1 MLHCATKLLVFV
13 VACALNHP
21 PLCIALLRQSNPNWE
36 AYFIVT
42 DDQPFDEELQETLRS
57 FGDYRLNYLPIDMQY
72 RPKVSHCRPSL
83 LNWRSFTVYLT
94 V

>member
-1 MLHCATKLLVFV
+1 MLLTV
-13 VACALNHP
+13 VRSMSFAVASTLNHP
-21 PLCIALLRQSNPNWE
+21 ALYVALLRQSNPNWE

-72 RPKVSHCRPSL
+72 RPKVSHCRSFL
-83 LNWRSFTVYLT
+83 LD
-94 V
+94 

>member
-1 MLHCATKLLVFV
+1 VHLNCWFLNV
-13 VACALNHP
+13 VPSMSFAVASTLTNP

-72 RPKVSHCRPSL
+72 RPKVSH
-83 LNWRSFTVYLT
+83 
-94 V
+94 